1 MTDRGAKRIALGCA
15 IVAGAPILVAIVAIL
30 GALFGLWDLRW

>member
-1 MTDRGAKRIALGCA
+1 MTDRDAKRIVLGCA
-15 IVAGAPILVAIVAIL
+15 IVAGVPLLLEIAALL